1 MAKLTPRILLQ
12 RLLGLG
18 GCSEGCR
25 LRLVS
30 SSLAV
35 VVVFGSV
42 ARRAERRD
50 RLLPRL
56 LSRRS
61 NDIGSGSSSSSLTS
75 SHSRRFCTWAKERL
89 GD

>member
-12 RLLGLG
+12 RLPGLG

-25 LRLVS
+25 LVS
-30 SSLAV
+30 SSLA
-35 VVVFGSV
+35 VVFGSV

-50 RLLPRL
+50 MLLPRL

-61 NDIGSGSSSSSLTS
+61 SDIGSGSSSSSLTS
-75 SHSRRFCTWAKERL
+75 STSRLFCT
-89 GD
+89 

>member
-35 VVVFGSV
+35 VFGSV

-50 RLLPRL
+50 MLLPRL

-61 NDIGSGSSSSSLTS
+61 SDIGSGSSSSSLTS
-75 SHSRRFCTWAKERL
+75 STSRLFCT
-89 GD
+89 